1 MYVCMYV
8 CMYDYVSMSISAC
21 GFVFA
26 MHVGACE
33 RLQWNFMQFSN
44 AWMAGRERGRE
55 RESEGGG
62 INKQTDMTD
71 SQPAKQAHRINRWR
85 DREIESLGLG
95 LVWVGWGGQVDF
107 SLKAAHPSERNV
119 DERETSD
126 NDDHSFCR
134 LVSASNRPCSPKT

>member
-1 MYVCMYV
+1 
-8 CMYDYVSMSISAC
+8 
-21 GFVFA
+21 
-26 MHVGACE
+26 
-33 RLQWNFMQFSN
+33 
-44 AWMAGRERGRE
+44 
-55 RESEGGG
+55 
-62 INKQTDMTD
+62 
-71 SQPAKQAHRINRWR
+71 
-85 DREIESLGLG
+85 LG

>member
-1 MYVCMYV
+1 MYVCLSLRVVLYMQ
-8 CMYDYVSMSISAC
+8 CMWVPVTDCNEIPC
-21 GFVFA
+21 NFP
-26 MHVGACE
+26 MHEWRG
-33 RLQWNFMQFSN
+33 
-44 AWMAGRERGRE
+44 GRGRGRE
-55 RESEGGG
+55 RESERASEGGG

-71 SQPAKQAHRINRWR
+71 SQPAKQVHRINRWR

-134 LVSASNRPCSPKT
+134 FVSASNRPCSPKT